1 MRRRQASQAA
11 ESARVMGY
19 TQSVPPA
26 VAIDRASV
34 DSPSLTPTPEV
45 PENVLSKRKTLTISA
60 ESSSGSKRHTSKL
73 RR

>member
-11 ESARVMGY
+11 ERARVMGY

-26 VAIDRASV
+26 VTIDRASV
-34 DSPSLTPTPEV
+34 DSPSLTPSPEV
-45 PENVLSKRKTLTISA
+45 TENVLPKRKTLTIST
-60 ESSSGSKRHTSKL
+60 ESAAGSKRHTPKL